1 MSRAYRIRVQES
13 LRRRIAAEDAVCT
26 QLELLEVL
34 PPEQMADLLRDE
46 LQRRGFQDKNGQLV
60 RENGDGLTA
69 TIDPKTGEVT
79 IRSQESEQLEL
90 AGQREGIAYDDI
102 GPNSKNV
109 QKELGQRLRRD
120 LEKQAEHEQSKLQS
134 KATERL
140 AAALGDLEKELSG
153 VVNRVTAQALKQKAA
168 QIGQIKEMTEDPETG
183 SLTIKVEV

>member
-34 PPEQMADLLRDE
+34 PPEQMADLLRNE
-46 LQRRGFQDKNGQLV
+46 LKRRGFEDKNGQLV
-60 RENGDGLTA
+60 RDNEGLTA
-69 TIDPKTGEVT
+69 TIDPTSGEVT
-79 IRSQESEQLEL
+79 IRAQESEQLDL
-90 AGQREGIAYDDI
+90 AGQREGIAYDDV

-109 QKELGQRLRRD
+109 QKALGQRLRKD
-120 LEKQAEHEQSKLQS
+120 LEKQAEHEQSKLQT

-140 AAALGDLEKELSG
+140 AGALGDLEKELSG

>member
-13 LRRRIAAEDAVCT
+13 LRRRIAADDAVCT

-46 LQRRGFQDKNGQLV
+46 LQRRGFEDKNGRLI
-60 RENGDGLTA
+60 RASGDGLTA
-69 TIDPKTGEVT
+69 SIDPKTGEVSV
-79 IRSQESEQLEL
+79 RARASEQLEL
-90 AGQREGIAYDDI
+90 AGQREGIAYDEI
-102 GPNSKNV
+102 GPNRKNV
-109 QKELGQRLRRD
+109 EKALGQRLRQD
-120 LEKQAEHEQSKLQS
+120 LEEQAEHEQSKLQT

>member
-13 LRRRIAAEDAVCT
+13 LRRRIAADDAVTT

-46 LQRRGFQDKNGQLV
+46 LKRRGFEERDGNLV
-60 RENGDGLTA
+60 RENAGVTA
-69 TIDPKTGEVT
+69 TIDAKTGEVT
-79 IRSQESEQLEL
+79 VRAQASEQVDL

-102 GPNSKNV
+102 GPNRK
-109 QKELGQRLRRD
+109 KMERDLGQRLRQD
-120 LEKQAEHEQSKLQS
+120 LEKQAEHEQSKLQT
-134 KATERL
+134 KATDRL

-153 VVNRVTAQALKQKAA
+153 VVNRVTAEALKQKAA

>member
-46 LQRRGFQDKNGQLV
+46 LKRRGFEDKNGQLV
-60 RENGDGLTA
+60 RKIEGLTA

-79 IRSQESEQLEL
+79 IGAQESEQLEL
-90 AGQREGIAYDDI
+90 AGQREGIAYDDV

-109 QKELGQRLRRD
+109 EKALGQRLRKD
-120 LEKQAEHEQSKLQS
+120 LEKQAEHEQSKLQT
-134 KATERL
+134 KATEKL